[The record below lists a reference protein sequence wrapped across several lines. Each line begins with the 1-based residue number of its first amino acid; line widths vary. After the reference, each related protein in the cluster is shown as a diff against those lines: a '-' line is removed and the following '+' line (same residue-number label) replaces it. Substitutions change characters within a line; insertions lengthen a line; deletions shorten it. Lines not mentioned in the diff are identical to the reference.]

1 MFCRSIGFSQELET
15 IITIAPLYASHC
27 AKHFEYSHLIITMT
41 IGVFTIF
48 TLQHKD
54 KKTET
59 FRITIL
65 NDKG

>member
-1 MFCRSIGFSQELET
+1 M
-15 IITIAPLYASHC
+15 PLTVLSTLY
-27 AKHFEYSHLIITMT
+27 EYSHLIITIT

-59 FRITIL
+59 FRIMIL
-65 NDKG
+65 NDKGLLIGPFTIVNVHN